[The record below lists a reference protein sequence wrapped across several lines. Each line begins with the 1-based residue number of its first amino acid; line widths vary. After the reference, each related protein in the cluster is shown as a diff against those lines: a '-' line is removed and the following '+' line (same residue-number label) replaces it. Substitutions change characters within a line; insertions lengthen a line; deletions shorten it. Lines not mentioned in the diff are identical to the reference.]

1 MILAEVLWQ
10 GVQLP
15 PFPALS
21 HLAWLMIPICRSMLK
36 SSLVAP
42 MLELCCE
49 ALHEKPP
56 QNGDDSVRSA
66 MMAVHEAL
74 KSPSFQG
81 TSPLLRSDLSDEQA
95 RLLSCRSLLML
106 MQ

>member
-1 MILAEVLWQ
+1 MILAEDLWQ

-21 HLAWLMIPICRSMLK
+21 HLAWLMIPIYRSMLK

-81 TSPLLRSDLSDEQA
+81 TSPCCGQTSTTSRQDCSAVAACSW
-95 RLLSCRSLLML
+95 
-106 MQ
+106 